1 MGSVPDSAVEAL
13 MQRLEQD
20 PALRQRLED
29 GTHSHLTRPSPNVD
43 HDLQQILIDL
53 SDLPGPA

>member
-1 MGSVPDSAVEAL
+1 